1 MRLPRLLS
9 KGCGTYTIASNLG
22 VSGRSSILCVQ
33 EGREGVGLGEAE
45 FLHPTFTPHPTS
57 GGESETGEATDLSA
71 LWFHGL
77 AVRKEVRTRKE
88 LGH

>member
-1 MRLPRLLS
+1 M
-9 KGCGTYTIASNLG
+9 
-22 VSGRSSILCVQ
+22 Q

-77 AVRKEVRTRKE
+77 AVRKEVRTRKSWGTDQDRQGTTSRE
-88 LGH
+88 ASGPWDS